1 MKDDFQDVPKCS
13 LTGYMHREDGAKC
26 FTLRLPTAFF
36 GGKIP
41 LELFLEETKDG
52 FNLVQKEDIKE
63 GVNIKR
69 LVLPEDYFDLDFDLV
84 NTDMPEMQLLHFW
97 QTEDGRL
104 ELEPALTE
112 EEHARREEA
121 YCTEKYPN
129 GVDFEVPWEDGL
141 EDDEVDSYILE
152 HRVWQRSLDRYRGKL
167 LPECITIGDDT
178 NGVCRVVKSVRLPS
192 SFFENGNPTE
202 INFLVD
208 EKEDFHP
215 IRKEDISEGMRIRT
229 IHVPKLYFN
238 GWYKEYSRM
247 LHDPTRSVDFYYVG
261 PECPFKLLKRDRK
274 YRGQRCGQ

>member
-1 MKDDFQDVPKCS
+1 MKDDFQEVPECNFAS
-13 LTGYMHREDGAKC
+13 YREREDGAAC
-26 FTLRLPTAFF
+26 YHLYIPTAFF

-41 LELFLEETKDG
+41 LELFLEKTKEG
-52 FNLVQKEDIKE
+52 FNLVRKTDIKE
-63 GVNIKR
+63 GMNIKR
-69 LVLPEDYFDLDFDLV
+69 LVLPEDYFDLDPRLV
-84 NTDMPEMQLLHFW
+84 NTDNPSW
-97 QTEDGRL
+97 QTVVFWHTTDDQI
-104 ELEPALTE
+104 ELNPALTE
-112 EEHARREEA
+112 KDHAIREEYA
-121 YCTEKYPN
+121 CAVSYPN
-129 GVDFEVPWEDGL
+129 GVAFDVAWAE
-141 EDDEVDSYILE
+141 EDDEGDYYVLE
-152 HRVWQRSLDRYRGKL
+152 HRAWQRSLDRYRGKP